1 MNTNSNYI
9 VSTNYLD
16 SIVKVEVYICTH
28 IILKCMHVLIF
39 Y

>member
-9 VSTNYLD
+9 VVLTNYLD

-28 IILKCMHVLIF
+28 IIKCMHVLIL